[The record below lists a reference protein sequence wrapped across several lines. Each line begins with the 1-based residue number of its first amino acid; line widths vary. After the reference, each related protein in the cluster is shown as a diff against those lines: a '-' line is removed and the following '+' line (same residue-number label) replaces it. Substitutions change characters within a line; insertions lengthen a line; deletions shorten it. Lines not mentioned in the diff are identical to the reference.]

1 MGVVM
6 VVDLDTRGGVVLE
19 MTRGVER
26 WFVEMMIGIGTI
38 TIAGMMVEWVV
49 AMDTMGAELMV
60 EVSREEPRKMKSTG
74 TMKRI

>member
-38 TIAGMMVEWVV
+38 TIVGMMVEWVV
-49 AMDTMGAELMV
+49 AMDTMGQ
-60 EVSREEPRKMKSTG
+60 S
-74 TMKRI
+74 

>member
-1 MGVVM
+1 VVM
-6 VVDLDTRGGVVLE
+6 ILDLDNRGGMVLE
-19 MTRGVER
+19 VTGGVER

-38 TIAGMMVEWVV
+38 TITEMMVEWGV
-49 AMDTMGAELMV
+49 AVDTMGAELMV